1 MVRIFSI
8 YDNQKPIERVVNENE
23 FSSILFIN
31 VHYYRPGESHT
42 IHTHEDREEIFIC
55 FQGRGTAITDEGE
68 IKISRGD
75 VLIFKPGESHGFESD
90 EVDPLAYICIAIK
103 EK

>member
-1 MVRIFSI
+1 MRIFSI
-8 YDNQKPIERVVNENE
+8 YDNQKPVECVVNENE
-23 FSSILFIN
+23 FSSILFVN
-31 VHYYRPGESHT
+31 VHYCRPGESRT
-42 IHTHEDREEIFIC
+42 IHSHEDREEIFIC
-55 FQGRGTAITDEGE
+55 FQGRGTVITDEGE

>member
-1 MVRIFSI
+1 VRIFSI
-8 YDNQKPIERVVNENE
+8 YDNQKPVERVVNENE
-23 FSSILFIN
+23 FSSILFVN
-31 VHYYRPGESHT
+31 VHYCRPGESRT
-42 IHTHEDREEIFIC
+42 IHNHEDREEIFIC
-55 FQGRGTAITDEGE
+55 FQGRGTVITDEGE

>member
-1 MVRIFSI
+1 M
-8 YDNQKPIERVVNENE
+8 NENE

-31 VHYYRPGESHT
+31 VSLTFHYYRPGESRV
-42 IHTHEDREEIFIC
+42 IHSHEDREEIFIC

-75 VLIFKPGESHGFESD
+75 VLIFRPGESHGFESD

>member
-1 MVRIFSI
+1 MRIFSI
-8 YDNQKPIERVVNENE
+8 YDNQKSIERVVNENK

-31 VHYYRPGESHT
+31 VHYYRPGENYS
-42 IHTHEDREEIFIC
+42 
-55 FQGRGTAITDEGE
+55 
-68 IKISRGD
+68 
-75 VLIFKPGESHGFESD
+75 FESD